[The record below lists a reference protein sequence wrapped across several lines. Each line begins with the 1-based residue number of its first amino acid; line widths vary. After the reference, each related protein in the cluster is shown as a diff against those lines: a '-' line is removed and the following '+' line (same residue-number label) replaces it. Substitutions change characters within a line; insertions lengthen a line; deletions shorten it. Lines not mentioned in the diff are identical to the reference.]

1 MEQTENKQPQAEQTE
16 PVEQAPVDHKK
27 KKEPK
32 DKAALE
38 AAKKE
43 LAEQKEAYLRLAA
56 EYDNFR
62 KRSAKE
68 KDEIYPNAKAEVVA
82 KFLPVF
88 DNLERALQVEVSE
101 ESAKAIKTGV
111 EMVEKQLREVL
122 EKLGVEEIEALGKE
136 FDPNLHNA
144 VMQEEAEEGQESGIV
159 KEVLMKGYKTKDRVL
174 RHSMVKVTN

>member
-88 DNLERALQVEVSE
+88 DNLERALQQATADE
-101 ESAKAIKTGV
+101 AYKKGV
-111 EMVEKQLREVL
+111 EMTMTGLREVM
-122 EKLGVEEIEALGKE
+122 KALGVEEFGEAGE
-136 FDPNLHNA
+136 PFDPNRHNA
-144 VMQEEAEEGQESGIV
+144 VMHTEDKALGENTVSQVFA
-159 KEVLMKGYKTKDRVL
+159 KGFRVGEKVI
-174 RHSMVKVTN
+174 RFAMVQVAN